1 MIFFDNFFQEGK
13 AYATFNRETYKTG
26 DKKIDYNA

>member
-1 MIFFDNFFQEGK
+1 MIFVDNFFQDGK
-13 AYATFNRETYKTG
+13 AYATFNRETYKTC